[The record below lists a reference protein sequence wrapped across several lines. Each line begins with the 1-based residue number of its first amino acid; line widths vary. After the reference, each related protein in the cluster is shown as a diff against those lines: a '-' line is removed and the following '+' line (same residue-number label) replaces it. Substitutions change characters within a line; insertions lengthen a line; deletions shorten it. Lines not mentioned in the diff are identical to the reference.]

1 MALPLI
7 IPSHNQTRKFYENML
22 RSFNTCTIFNLFGRD
37 SMSISLF
44 DLFSIGIGPSS
55 SHTVG
60 PMLAANEFL
69 QLLETKGLFAKT
81 ERVKIEL
88 YGSLALTGVG
98 HGTDKAIL
106 NGLEGKAPETVVPET
121 MVPRMKEILASQKL
135 CVAGKKDIP
144 FHKEADFIFFQKE
157 RLEKHTNGMRFTA
170 FDQKGQALISQVYY
184 SIGGGFIVTEEG
196 YDQASTEAS
205 LLPYPFGT
213 AAQLLKHCKENKL
226 SIAEL
231 MMANEMT
238 WRSKDEIHAG
248 ILAIAKVMDDCIEN
262 GCHHPGILPGG
273 LNVKR
278 RAPDLYQ
285 KLMEQKGVP
294 SIYERSD
301 VMNLLNLY
309 AMAVN
314 EENAAGGRIVTAPT
328 NGAAGIIPAVLKYC
342 QKAHDK
348 MDKEAIFTYFLTAA
362 AIGILYKKGA
372 SISGAEVGCQGEVGV
387 ASSMAAAA
395 LTAVLG
401 GSIEQI
407 ENAAEIAMEHH
418 LGMTCD
424 PVMGL
429 VQIPCIERNAMG
441 SVKAVNASRMA
452 LIGDGQHQISLD
464 KVINTMKQTG
474 RDMQSIYKET
484 SLGGLAV
491 NLPEC

>member
-1 MALPLI
+1 M
-7 IPSHNQTRKFYENML
+7 N
-22 RSFNTCTIFNLFGRD
+22 
-37 SMSISLF
+37 ISVF

-60 PMLAANEFL
+60 PMLAACEFVK
-69 QLLETKGLFAKT
+69 LLNSKDLLNNV
-81 ERVKIEL
+81 ERVKVEL
-88 YGSLALTGVG
+88 YGSLALTGKG

-106 NGLEGKAPETVVPET
+106 NGLEGKEPETVDPES
-121 MVPRMKEILASQKL
+121 MIPRMQEILKTHIL
-135 CVAGKKDIP
+135 CFAGKKDIP
-144 FHKEADFIFFQKE
+144 FHADTDFLFLQKE
-157 RLEKHTNGMRFTA
+157 LLPKHTNGMRFSA
-170 FDQKGQALISQVYY
+170 FSAENQLLLSQIYY
-184 SIGGGFIVTEEG
+184 SIGGGFITTEEEFEKPTA
-196 YDQASTEAS
+196 DHHV
-205 LLPYPFGT
+205 LPYPFDT
-213 AAQLLKHCKENKL
+213 AEQLLKHCENNQL
-226 SIAEL
+226 TIAEL
-231 MMANEMT
+231 VMANELT
-238 WRSKDEIHAG
+238 WRDKDAIHAG
-248 ILAIAKVMDDCIEN
+248 ILALAKVMNDCIEN

-273 LNVKR
+273 LQVKR

-285 KLMEQKGVP
+285 KLNQQKGVV
-294 SIYERSD
+294 SVYERSD
-301 VMNLLNLY
+301 LMNRLNLY

-342 QKAHDK
+342 QEAHDK
-348 MDKEAIFTYFLTAA
+348 MKQEDIFTYFLTAT

-395 LTAVLG
+395 ITAVLG
-401 GSIEQI
+401 GTVAQV

-464 KVINTMKQTG
+464 KVIRTMKQTG
-474 RDMQSIYKET
+474 KDMQSIYKET

>member
-1 MALPLI
+1 M
-7 IPSHNQTRKFYENML
+7 N
-22 RSFNTCTIFNLFGRD
+22 
-37 SMSISLF
+37 ISLF

-69 QLLETKGLFAKT
+69 KRLEKNSLFDQT
-81 ERVKIEL
+81 NRVRIEL
-88 YGSLALTGVG
+88 YGSLALTGKG

-106 NGLEGKAPETVVPET
+106 NGLEAKLPETVVPES
-121 MVPRMKEILASQKL
+121 MIPRMQEILATQTL
-135 CVAGKKDIP
+135 YLGGKKHI
-144 FHKEADFIFFQKE
+144 FFREQEDFIFLQKE
-157 RLEKHTNGMRFTA
+157 VLPKHSNGICF
-170 FDQKGQALISQVYY
+170 FALDADGKVLLRQVYY
-184 SIGGGFIVTEEG
+184 SIGGGFITTEE
-196 YDQASTEAS
+196 DFEQTSTASVRI
-205 LLPYPFGT
+205 PYPFDT
-213 AAQLLKHCKENKL
+213 AAQLLSLCKQHQL

-231 MMANEMT
+231 MLANELS
-238 WRSKDEIHAG
+238 WRNLNAIQTG
-248 ILAIAKVMDDCIEN
+248 ILAIAKVMDNCIES
-262 GCHHPGILPGG
+262 GCHHPGTLPGG
-273 LNVKR
+273 LNLKR
-278 RAPDLYQ
+278 RAPDLYK
-285 KLMEQKGVP
+285 KLNEKKGVT
-294 SIYERSD
+294 SIYEQSD
-301 VMNLLNLY
+301 IMNRLNLY

-342 QKAHDK
+342 QEAHEK
-348 MDKEAIFTYFLTAA
+348 MSKEDIMIYFLTAA

-387 ASSMAAAA
+387 ASSMAAAG

-401 GSIEQI
+401 GTVEQI

-424 PVMGL
+424 PVLGL

-464 KVINTMKQTG
+464 KVIKTMKQTG
-474 RDMQSIYKET
+474 MDMQSIYKET
-484 SLGGLAV
+484 SMGGLAV